1 MSEMVLISAGSK
13 FHCLAPATANARSP
27 NLSLVIG
34 TARSV
39 DVDDLSDARD
49 GSEDKGTKRSRRY
62 EGAVFDN
69 D

>member
-1 MSEMVLISAGSK
+1 MSVIVLISAGSK

-39 DVDDLSDARD
+39 DDEDLRDERD
-49 GSEDKGTKRSRRY
+49 GIVDNGTK
-62 EGAVFDN
+62 
-69 D
+69 